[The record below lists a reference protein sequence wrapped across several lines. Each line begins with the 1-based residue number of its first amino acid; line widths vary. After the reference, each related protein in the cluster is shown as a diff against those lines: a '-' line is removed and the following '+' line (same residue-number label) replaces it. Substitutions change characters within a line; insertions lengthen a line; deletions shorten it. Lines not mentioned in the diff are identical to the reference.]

1 MYPAKSP
8 ILSGF
13 FAAQT
18 PFFKVSNSYMMGKVD
33 HAIITSLGI
42 KVMEG
47 LLK

>member
-18 PFFKVSNSYMMGKVD
+18 PFFKVSNS
-33 HAIITSLGI
+33 
-42 KVMEG
+42 
-47 LLK
+47 